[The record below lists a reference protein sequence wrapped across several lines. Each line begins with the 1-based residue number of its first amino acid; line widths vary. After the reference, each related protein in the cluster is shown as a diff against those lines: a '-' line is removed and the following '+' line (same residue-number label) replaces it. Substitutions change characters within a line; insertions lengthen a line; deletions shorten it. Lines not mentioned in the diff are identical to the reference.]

1 MTSTS
6 GPLKVVTFDLDD
18 TLWAIG
24 PVIIGAERA
33 LWAWLDEHCP
43 RMTGR
48 YDREKLM
55 PIRAEILSTDPSIE
69 HDISALRA
77 RTLAI
82 ALERSGFSAD
92 DARGNAEAAFEV
104 FMRERHAV
112 EYFEHVTAV
121 LEALHH
127 EFRLGV
133 ISNGNAD
140 ILRLEIG
147 SWFDFAI
154 SAAGVGIAKPAPD
167 MFESALSA
175 AQCEPRE
182 MVHVGDHHE
191 HDIAG
196 AQQLGIHTVWFNQ
209 NGRRFP
215 GPRPASAEISAM
227 NQLPDALTAIAA
239 SSAPIPR

>member
-6 GPLKVVTFDLDD
+6 APLKVVTFDLDD

-24 PVIIGAERA
+24 PVIMGAERA
-33 LWAWLDEHCP
+33 LWGWLSEHCP
-43 RMTGR
+43 SMTSR

-55 PIRAEILSTDPSIE
+55 PIRAEIIDRDPLIE
-69 HDISALRA
+69 HDISALRV
-77 RTLAI
+77 RTLAV

-92 DARGNAEAAFEV
+92 DAHDNAQEAFEV

-112 EYFEHVTAV
+112 EYFEHVIVV
-121 LEALHH
+121 LEALRQD
-127 EFRLGV
+127 FRLGV

-147 SWFDFAI
+147 NFFDFAI
-154 SAAGVGIAKPAPD
+154 SAAGVGIAKPAPA
-167 MFESALSA
+167 MFEAALDA
-175 AQCEPRE
+175 AQCEPIE

-209 NGRRFP
+209 NGRPFP
-215 GPRPASAEISAM
+215 GPRAASVEISEM
-227 NQLPDALTAIAA
+227 NQLPEALATIAKQWG
-239 SSAPIPR
+239 